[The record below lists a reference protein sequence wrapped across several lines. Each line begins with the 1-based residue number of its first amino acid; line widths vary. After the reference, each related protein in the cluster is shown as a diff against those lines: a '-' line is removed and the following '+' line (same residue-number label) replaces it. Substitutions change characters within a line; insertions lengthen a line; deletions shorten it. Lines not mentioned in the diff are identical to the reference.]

1 MKKALLAL
9 ILGVVFAST
18 NVAFAADPMGMG
30 YTPKA
35 KKHHHKKADAA
46 ALATTPAVVK

>member
-9 ILGVVFAST
+9 ILGVVFVST

-35 KKHHHKKADAA
+35 KKHHHKKAVAA
-46 ALATTPAVVK
+46 AIATTPAVK